1 MHIFRT
7 AFPLPSSSSGAANY
21 NKLNFRNLLF
31 GLEAGDYAFFNGQAP
46 STSLSFRFF
55 FFAQHAVSFHSC
67 QSLFNGQWSGVK
79 SVGQKQILN
88 TWKAA
93 NKFIICFGPRFIIGS
108 ASAEILIT
116 FSVFI
121 VVFFLF
127 LMFLFCN
134 FCLRF
139 WQLGHNWLIINGE
152 QGARSRKNK
161 NYFSFSPWIFWH
173 QHSGWWRARKCQ
185 INEAKD
191 KSKNGKCI
199 IMNKLLAISSR
210 EKREEKLESRVTEN
224 GSEIQCQSLWVAL
237 NLIRQWV
244 FKMH

>member
-1 MHIFRT
+1 MHFSMVRLHQHLFHFVFFFSPSMPSLFIHVKAFLMANDPAWNRLGKSRYWTHEKRQINSLFALALDLLLDLPALKFWLHFR
-7 AFPLPSSSSGAANY
+7 FL
-21 NKLNFRNLLF
+21 LLF
-31 GLEAGDYAFFNGQAP
+31 
-46 STSLSFRFF
+46 
-55 FFAQHAVSFHSC
+55 
-67 QSLFNGQWSGVK
+67 
-79 SVGQKQILN
+79 
-88 TWKAA
+88 
-93 NKFIICFGPRFIIGS
+93 
-108 ASAEILIT
+108 
-116 FSVFI
+116 
-121 VVFFLF
+121 FFLCFF

-191 KSKNGKCI
+191 KSENGKCI